1 MTSKSS
7 RASIRF
13 WFASKVATF
22 AIAVAV
28 VVGSSGASCGTAP
41 PGGDPNVDPC
51 DITKQ
56 NGGTTPVVLNG
67 ESELGSPNAPVT
79 VMEFADPQCPFCA
92 RFNNNTFDT
101 IKANFID
108 TGKVRWIYRHFPLDN
123 IHPNARTASRACEC
137 VGLQSQTKFFEYLD
151 QIFGTYDNNT
161 GKVTMLDTSSSNAIA
176 NLKQLAVTIGGLDT
190 NAFNSC
196 LDNNT
201 TANAVESDFQSGVA
215 LGVTGTPSFFI
226 TYQQNGQTI
235 TKVVAG
241 AASTTCFDTL
251 FNSALREAGVQ

>member
-1 MTSKSS
+1 MTTSS
-7 RASIRF
+7 PKISNRF
-13 WFASKVATF
+13 WLASKVAAF
-22 AIAVAV
+22 ALAVAV

-41 PGGDPNVDPC
+41 PGGGGDNTDPC

-56 NGGTTPVVLNG
+56 NGGTTPVVLSG
-67 ESELGSPNAPVT
+67 ETELGSQNAPVT

-92 RFNNNTFDT
+92 RFTNNSFGT
-101 IKANFID
+101 IKSEFID

-123 IHPNARTASRACEC
+123 IHPNARTGARACEC
-137 VGLQSQTKFFEYLD
+137 AGLQNKFFEYLG
-151 QIFGTYDNNT
+151 QIFATYDNNT
-161 GKVTMLDTSSSNAIA
+161 GKVTLLDGNSSTAIA
-176 NLKQLAVTIGGLDT
+176 NLKQLAVNQGLDANT
-190 NAFNSC
+190 FNSC

-201 TANAVESDFQSGVA
+201 TANAVESDFQSGVS

-241 AASTTCFDTL
+241 AASTACFETL
-251 FNSALREAGVQ
+251 LNSTLREAGVQ